1 MERIMSEL
9 KDEKNERSLGNQKE
23 NKNTQNNQKVKM
35 VQKDLIK
42 AAKENNKNIGKE
54 VKMKDP
60 IKAIIYGG
68 KFKQYDIR
76 ADLKSSKNG
85 AIVEQKSLLKS
96 PLSDDKYFNDEQV
109 VYTLE
114 DADGNI
120 YMDNIEPKALK
131 AMIKI
136 SGRQQVDEWLRNN
149 NDMWNGYFVSEK
161 NKYGI
166 HRFAKTLNSDK
177 FRYYVRDDGVCF
189 KQDLKTRDK
198 LTVHL
203 IIDEK
208 GIYPCISEDIK
219 ECKKYCLNDMLKEIL
234 QKPMSRGMLLK
245 RMAETK
251 KNFVIID
258 DIKEPGKRRNTKALL
273 KRYAV

>member
-1 MERIMSEL
+1 METAIH
-9 KDEKNERSLGNQKE
+9 
-23 NKNTQNNQKVKM
+23 KVKIEESRKE
-35 VQKDLIK
+35 QKNKKTREKLMK
-42 AAKENNKNIGKE
+42 TAKKNKSNTEIAKE

-60 IKAIIYGG
+60 IKAIITGE
-68 KFKQYDIR
+68 KFKQYNTR
-76 ADLKSSKNG
+76 TSLKTTKKG
-85 AIVEQKSLLKS
+85 AIVVQKASSKS
-96 PLSDDKYFNDEQV
+96 PLSDDRYFNDEQI

-114 DADGNI
+114 DSEGNI

-131 AMIKI
+131 AMMNIPGK
-136 SGRQQVDEWLRNN
+136 QQVDEWLRNH

-161 NKYGI
+161 NKYEI
-166 HRFAKTLNSDK
+166 HRFAHSLNSDK

-203 IIDEK
+203 MIDEK
-208 GIYPCISEDIK
+208 GIYPCISEDIN

-234 QKPMSRGMLLK
+234 QQPMSRGILLK
-245 RMAETK
+245 RMSETK

-273 KRYAV
+273 KEYAV

>member
-1 MERIMSEL
+1 METAIHEV
-9 KDEKNERSLGNQKE
+9 KIKRSKKEQKE
-23 NKNTQNNQKVKM
+23 RKKLKTQRTQER
-35 VQKDLIK
+35 LIK
-42 AAKENNKNIGKE
+42 AAKENNMMIGKE
-54 VKMKDP
+54 TRIKDP
-60 IKAIIYGG
+60 IKAIITGE
-68 KFKQYDIR
+68 KFNQYNTR
-76 ADLKSSKNG
+76 TTLKTTKSG
-85 AIVEQKSLLKS
+85 TIIEQKTLSKS
-96 PLSDDKYFNDEQV
+96 PLSDDRYFNDEQI

-114 DADGNI
+114 DAEGNI
-120 YMDNIEPKALK
+120 YMDNVEPKVLK

-136 SGRQQVDEWLRNN
+136 PGRQQVDEWLRNN
-149 NDMWNGYFVSEK
+149 NDMWNGYFISEK
-161 NKYGI
+161 NKYEI
-166 HRFAKTLNSDK
+166 HRFAKSLNSDK

-203 IIDEK
+203 MIDEK
-208 GIYPCISEDIK
+208 GIYPCISEDIN

-234 QKPMSRGMLLK
+234 QQPMSRGMLLK

-273 KRYAV
+273 KKYAV